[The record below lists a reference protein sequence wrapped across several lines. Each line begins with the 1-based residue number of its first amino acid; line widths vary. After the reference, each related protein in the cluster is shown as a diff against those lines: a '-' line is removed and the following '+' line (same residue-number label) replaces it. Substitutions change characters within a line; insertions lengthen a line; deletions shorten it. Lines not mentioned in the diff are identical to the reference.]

1 MSKDPNYPAMK
12 WHPQTAENRV
22 FQKAG
27 DVPEG
32 WLDTHPANVDN
43 VSKQEVEVTPP
54 AVLKAPLDM
63 TRKEIVAALT
73 EGGITFDPASK
84 VVVLY
89 ELLTAEVNRVL
100 TEEGI
105 EYDPTAGTKK
115 LLEIL
120 PKPE

>member
-12 WHPQTAENRV
+12 WHPHTGENRV
-22 FQKAG
+22 FHKSG

-32 WLDTHPANVDN
+32 WLDTHPANVDS
-43 VSKQEVEVTPP
+43 VTKEVEAAPP
-54 AVLKAPLDM
+54 SVLKAPLDM